1 MTINENIFSEQHLS
15 LKFSKKLHVIV
26 GFLALS
32 LSTFILPLMLY
43 SAQNYTGIFAP
54 SVEFFFREEASS
66 VMVIMAMISI
76 VWISAAVSAE
86 DFYVS
91 NVLLPGAL
99 AIIGLLA
106 SIGCFSIDNTDSFWF
121 FLAAGTAITCYTLAL
136 IIGVALVQR
145 MFADLFC
152 AKC

>member
-1 MTINENIFSEQHLS
+1 MSINENIFSEQHLS
-15 LKFSKKLHVIV
+15 LKTSKKLHVVI
-26 GFLALS
+26 GFCALS

-43 SAQNYTGIFAP
+43 SAKNYTGIFAP
-54 SVEFFFREEASS
+54 SVEVFFRDEASS

-99 AIIGLLA
+99 AVVG
-106 SIGCFSIDNTDSFWF
+106 
-121 FLAAGTAITCYTLAL
+121 FLAAAICFMVENLDSLWLFVSAGVAITCYTLAL